1 MVNDTNKPDDSMT
14 TDSDNPFAVS
24 SLFQGS
30 LSKDLVL
37 APPPSWFRVEGDTL
51 VCGPQVVLPAICV
64 HGSSD
69 DDVHPSR
76 ADVVY
81 PSLKIV
87 LVARQCEVIY
97 FRSRRIRLRWIIRS
111 VICSLAFITGIGLLF
126 VAGGTMDPD
135 AAGIM
140 AIVGLMMIACSI
152 FVLALRHPRL
162 RLARYEPPGIY
173 YVKGFSKE
181 FLTRLA
187 AHPNAS
193 AEGWHGQM

>member
-1 MVNDTNKPDDSMT
+1 MT
-14 TDSDNPFAVS
+14 HKADKTKHTSEDESNPFAVS
-24 SLFQGS
+24 ALFQGS
-30 LSKDLVL
+30 LTRDQQVV
-37 APPPSWFRVEGDTL
+37 PPPSWFRVDADTL
-51 VCGPQVVLPAICV
+51 VCGPQVVLPMMCV
-64 HGSSD
+64 HGPSD
-69 DDVHPSR
+69 DDMHPAR
-76 ADVVY
+76 ANVVY

-87 LVARQCEVIY
+87 LVARPCEVIY

-126 VAGGTMDPD
+126 VAGGTMDPNI
-135 AAGIM
+135 AAIM
-140 AIVGLMMIACSI
+140 VIVGLVMITSSI

-162 RLARYEPPGIY
+162 RLSCYQHPGIY

-193 AEGWHGQM
+193 AEGWHGQV

>member
-1 MVNDTNKPDDSMT
+1 MT
-14 TDSDNPFAVS
+14 DATDPAISKSTDSDNPFAVS

-51 VCGPQVVLPAICV
+51 VCGPQVVLPAMCV
-64 HGSSD
+64 HGPSD
-69 DDVHPSR
+69 DDVQFAR
-76 ADVVY
+76 ANVVY

-87 LVARQCEVIY
+87 LVARQCDVIY
-97 FRSRRIRLRWIIRS
+97 FQSRRLRLRWVIRS
-111 VICSLAFITGIGLLF
+111 VICSIAFITGIGLLF

-140 AIVGLMMIACSI
+140 AIVGLMMIASSI

-193 AEGWHGQM
+193 AEGWHAQL

>member
-1 MVNDTNKPDDSMT
+1 MTDATDPANAKATN
-14 TDSDNPFAVS
+14 SDNPFAVS

-37 APPPSWFRVEGDTL
+37 APPPSWFRVEGDML
-51 VCGPQVVLPAICV
+51 ICGPQVVLPAICV
-64 HGSSD
+64 HG
-69 DDVHPSR
+69 PSNDELHHAR
-76 ADVVY
+76 ANVVY

-87 LVARQCEVIY
+87 LVARHCDVIY
-97 FRSRRIRLRWIIRS
+97 FQSRRLRLRWIIRS

-126 VAGGTMDPD
+126 VAGNTMNPNV
-135 AAGIM
+135 AGIM
-140 AIVGLMMIACSI
+140 AIVGLVMITSSI

>member
-1 MVNDTNKPDDSMT
+1 MT
-14 TDSDNPFAVS
+14 TNSDNPFAVS

-30 LSKDLVL
+30 RSKDLVL

-51 VCGPQVVLPAICV
+51 ICGPQVVLPAICV
-64 HGSSD
+64 HGPSN
-69 DDVHPSR
+69 DDVHHAR
-76 ADVVY
+76 ANVVY

-87 LVARQCEVIY
+87 LVARQCDVIY
-97 FRSRRIRLRWIIRS
+97 FQSRRLRLRWIIRS
-111 VICSLAFITGIGLLF
+111 VMFALAFITGIGLLF
-126 VAGGTMDPD
+126 VPGGTMDPNV
-135 AAGIM
+135 AGIM
-140 AIVGLMMIACSI
+140 AIVGLVMIASSI